1 MEERKV
7 NIKPGNVKPTRS
19 VRARSSSSFDNS
31 VNTNIR
37 KYTFINILFH
47 RKIYKIV
54 FIYVSLILKRD
65 YLQFICHKHTNSRRI
80 LLQCNCNRKWFD
92 RIYILMKRLMKD
104 SRKKFP
110 CKVTPSKHCITTKI
124 YISLTRISDIRKTN
138 NIHKCIRQLL
148 RIGCEL
154 RILGVE
160 ISTIKKYQF
169 STVTNYYSQPNY
181 QTRNNLQ

>member
-1 MEERKV
+1 
-7 NIKPGNVKPTRS
+7 
-19 VRARSSSSFDNS
+19 
-31 VNTNIR
+31 
-37 KYTFINILFH
+37 
-47 RKIYKIV
+47 
-54 FIYVSLILKRD
+54 
-65 YLQFICHKHTNSRRI
+65 
-80 LLQCNCNRKWFD
+80 
-92 RIYILMKRLMKD
+92 MKRLMED

-169 STVTNYYSQPNY
+169 SNCHE
-181 QTRNNLQ
+181 LLFAA

>member
-1 MEERKV
+1 
-7 NIKPGNVKPTRS
+7 
-19 VRARSSSSFDNS
+19 
-31 VNTNIR
+31 
-37 KYTFINILFH
+37 
-47 RKIYKIV
+47 
-54 FIYVSLILKRD
+54 
-65 YLQFICHKHTNSRRI
+65 
-80 LLQCNCNRKWFD
+80 
-92 RIYILMKRLMKD
+92 MKRLMKD
-104 SRKKFP
+104 SRKKF
-110 CKVTPSKHCITTKI
+110 KVTPSKHCITTKI

-181 QTRNNLQ
+181 HYRLEIIYNNPSDLRRKR

>member
-54 FIYVSLILKRD
+54 FIYDVSLILKRD

-80 LLQCNCNRKWFD
+80 LLQCNCNRKWFH

-110 CKVTPSKHCITTKI
+110 WLLQNIVLQRKFISFLHVYRTLEKLTTYINVFANFYESAVNYVSSVSK
-124 YISLTRISDIRKTN
+124 Y
-138 NIHKCIRQLL
+138 L
-148 RIGCEL
+148 R
-154 RILGVE
+154 
-160 ISTIKKYQF
+160 
-169 STVTNYYSQPNY
+169 
-181 QTRNNLQ
+181 